1 MERRANEEMLDL
13 VGEERKLPEKIRK
26 RMWRWLEGETML

>member
-1 MERRANEEMLDL
+1 MRENVRRMERRANEEMLDL

-26 RMWRWLEGETML
+26 RM